1 MACQWLYSLQCYS
14 LDLSSVRSLIFFSY
28 VVPTAHAMFPY
39 TGPLIGGFVGETIGW
54 RWEYWILL
62 IFVSAECIMTLFV
75 PETFAVVFVFSS
87 L

>member
-1 MACQWLYSLQCYS
+1 MVPYS
-14 LDLSSVRSLIFFSY
+14 
-28 VVPTAHAMFPY
+28 
-39 TGPLIGGFVGETIGW
+39 GPLIGGFIGETIGW

-75 PETFAVVFVFSS
+75 PETFAVVYVFSS